1 MPLLQIIVL
10 LSLSK
15 ISMKFLSHN
24 FPIDIRVPY
33 VNVGNIFFAVSVCG
47 NPMNW
52 RFPVSVDFMDAPF
65 GIMNFTP

>member
-1 MPLLQIIVL
+1 
-10 LSLSK
+10 
-15 ISMKFLSHN
+15 MKFLSHN